1 MLKPIRDK
9 SVDILFIMGYDCESL
24 PEEFVD
30 DSDHS
35 EFFGFP
41 ALPEPRVSL
50 LSSIVSA
57 GNRYCGVEECVSV
70 SIDVSSDVY
79 GHTGLFVI
87 GTDFQTQG
95 HLLGILKTSESA
107 SDIEYRSERYAYFP
121 DGDLEHEL
129 PAARSAERARTR
141 CPGRALQGAIRP
153 ELVAG
158 QRLRSAVP
166 GRRRPAS
173 DRRKAHRRW
182 QPDARCARKRAA
194 RTGPG
199 NRPRLRIAGSGLPAS
214 TLVEV
219 LILMILS
226 GVVFLSVMDGL
237 GLLSRFLDRT
247 SQRIAERTEQYA
259 GYFRTVDLAGDSDS
273 LISEGERTLALYRK
287 GGIHARLS
295 LADSALIVRQDER
308 SDTLLR
314 NVVRLRTVPE
324 PVPGARIDTMI
335 VELRTEQDSV
345 LSIGFVSRRPPDPLL
360 EKLSEQ
366 EAKYRYEENEN
377 ESNEESK

>member
-24 PEEFVD
+24 PEKFVD

-35 EFFGFP
+35 EFSGLP
-41 ALPEPRVSL
+41 ALSESRVSL
-50 LSSIVSA
+50 LSSIVSV
-57 GNRYCGVEECVSV
+57 GNRCYGVEECVSV
-70 SIDVSSDVY
+70 PIDVSSDVY

-107 SDIEYRSERYAYFP
+107 SDIECRSERYAYFP

-129 PAARSAERARTR
+129 PAARSAEWARTR

-182 QPDARCARKRAA
+182 QPDARCIRLRAA
-194 RTGPG
+194 RTGPVS
-199 NRPRLRIAGSGLPAS
+199 RTQLRITGSGLPAS

-226 GVVFLSVMDGL
+226 GVVFLSVMDGF
-237 GLLSRFLDRT
+237 GLLNRFLDRT
-247 SQRIAERTEQYA
+247 SQRISEQTEQYA

-324 PVPGARIDTMI
+324 PVLGARIDTMI

>member
-24 PEEFVD
+24 PEKFVD

-35 EFFGFP
+35 EFSGLP
-41 ALPEPRVSL
+41 ALSESRVSL
-50 LSSIVSA
+50 LSSIVSV
-57 GNRYCGVEECVSV
+57 GNRCYGVEECVSV
-70 SIDVSSDVY
+70 PIDVSSDVY

-107 SDIEYRSERYAYFP
+107 SDIECRSERYAYFP

-129 PAARSAERARTR
+129 PAARSAEWARTR

-182 QPDARCARKRAA
+182 QPDARCIRLRAA
-194 RTGPG
+194 RTGPVS
-199 NRPRLRIAGSGLPAS
+199 RTQLRITGSGLPAS

-226 GVVFLSVMDGL
+226 GVVFLSVMDGF
-237 GLLSRFLDRT
+237 GLLNRFLDRT
-247 SQRIAERTEQYA
+247 SQRISEQTEQYA

-314 NVVRLRTVPE
+314 NVVR
-324 PVPGARIDTMI
+324 GARIDTMI

-360 EKLSEQ
+360 EKLSGL

>member
-24 PEEFVD
+24 PEKFVD

-35 EFFGFP
+35 EFSGLP
-41 ALPEPRVSL
+41 ALSESRVSL

-57 GNRYCGVEECVSV
+57 GNRCYGVEECVSV
-70 SIDVSSDVY
+70 PIDVSSDVY
-79 GHTGLFVI
+79 GHTELFVI

-107 SDIEYRSERYAYFP
+107 SDIECRSERYAYFP

-129 PAARSAERARTR
+129 PAARSAEWARTR

-219 LILMILS
+219 LMILS

>member
-24 PEEFVD
+24 PEKFVD

-35 EFFGFP
+35 EFSGLP
-41 ALPEPRVSL
+41 ALSESRVSL

-57 GNRYCGVEECVSV
+57 GNRCYGVEECVSV
-70 SIDVSSDVY
+70 PIDVSSDVY

-107 SDIEYRSERYAYFP
+107 SDIECRSERYAYFP

-129 PAARSAERARTR
+129 PAARSAEWARTR

>member
-107 SDIEYRSERYAYFP
+107 SDIECRSERYAYFP

-129 PAARSAERARTR
+129 PAARSAERARTC
-141 CPGRALQGAIRP
+141 CPGRSTQGAIRP
-153 ELVAG
+153 E
-158 QRLRSAVP
+158 RIT
-166 GRRRPAS
+166 GRRLPCAGHSEQRPAS
-173 DRRKAHRRW
+173 DRREVYRRW
-182 QPDARCARKRAA
+182 QPDARCIRLRAA
-194 RTGPG
+194 RTGPVS
-199 NRPRLRIAGSGLPAS
+199 RTQLRITGSGLPAS

-273 LISEGERTLALYRK
+273 LISESERTLAIYRK
-287 GGIHARLS
+287 GGIHAWLS

>member
-24 PEEFVD
+24 PEKFVD
-30 DSDHS
+30 DSDRS
-35 EFFGFP
+35 EFSGLP
-41 ALPEPRVSL
+41 ALSEPRVSL
-50 LSSIVSA
+50 LLSIVSA
-57 GNRYCGVEECVSV
+57 GNRCCGVEECVSV
-70 SIDVSSDVY
+70 PIDVSSDVY
-79 GHTGLFVI
+79 GHTGSFVI

-141 CPGRALQGAIRP
+141 CSGRALQGVIRP
-153 ELVAG
+153 ERITGRRLLCAG
-158 QRLRSAVP
+158 C

-173 DRRKAHRRW
+173 DRQKAYRRW
-182 QPDARCARKRAA
+182 QPDARCIRLQAA
-194 RTGPG
+194 RTGPVS
-199 NRPRLRIAGSGLPAS
+199 RPRLRIAGSGLPAS

-226 GVVFLSVMDGL
+226 GVVFLSVMDGF
-237 GLLSRFLDRT
+237 GLLRRFLGQT
-247 SQRIAERTEQYA
+247 AQRIAERTEQYA

-273 LISEGERTLALYRK
+273 LVWESEGTSALYRR
-287 GGIHARLS
+287 GGVHARLS

-324 PVPGARIDTMI
+324 PVLGARIDTMI
-335 VELRTEQDSV
+335 VELRTEQDSI

-360 EKLSEQ
+360 EKLNEQ

>member
-9 SVDILFIMGYDCESL
+9 SVDILFIVGYDCESL
-24 PEEFVD
+24 PEKFVD

-35 EFFGFP
+35 EFSGLP
-41 ALPEPRVSL
+41 ALSEPRVSL

-57 GNRYCGVEECVSV
+57 GNRCCGVEECVSV
-70 SIDVSSDVY
+70 PIDVSSDVY
-79 GHTGLFVI
+79 GHTGSFVI

-141 CPGRALQGAIRP
+141 CPGRSTQGVIRP
-153 ELVAG
+153 ERITRRRLLCAG
-158 QRLRSAVP
+158 R

-173 DRRKAHRRW
+173 DRQEAYRRW
-182 QPDARCARKRAA
+182 QPDARCVRLRAA
-194 RTGPG
+194 RTGPVS
-199 NRPRLRIAGSGLPAS
+199 RPRLRIAGSKLPAS

-226 GVVFLSVMDGL
+226 GVVFLSIMDGF
-237 GLLSRFLDRT
+237 GLLNRFLDRT
-247 SQRIAERTEQYA
+247 SQRISEQTEQYA

-335 VELRTEQDSV
+335 VELRSEQDSV
-345 LSIGFVSRRPPDPLL
+345 LSIGFLPRRPPDPLL

>member
-24 PEEFVD
+24 PEKFVD

-35 EFFGFP
+35 EFSGLP
-41 ALPEPRVSL
+41 ALSESRVSL

-57 GNRYCGVEECVSV
+57 GNRCYGVEECVSV
-70 SIDVSSDVY
+70 PIDVSSDVY

-107 SDIEYRSERYAYFP
+107 SDIEYRSERYAYFSER
-121 DGDLEHEL
+121 DLEHEL

-141 CPGRALQGAIRP
+141 CPGRSTQGAIRP

-360 EKLSEQ
+360 KKLSEQ
-366 EAKYRYEENEN
+366 EARYKYEEN

>member
-1 MLKPIRDK
+1 MPDAIKI
-9 SVDILFIMGYDCESL
+9 IQLFNNVQMYDCKTVRKRLTE
-24 PEEFVD
+24 
-30 DSDHS
+30 
-35 EFFGFP
+35 G
-41 ALPEPRVSL
+41 R
-50 LSSIVSA
+50 A
-57 GNRYCGVEECVSV
+57 GCPSQ
-70 SIDVSSDVY
+70 
-79 GHTGLFVI
+79 LW
-87 GTDFQTQG
+87 
-95 HLLGILKTSESA
+95 
-107 SDIEYRSERYAYFP
+107 
-121 DGDLEHEL
+121 
-129 PAARSAERARTR
+129 PAARSAERARTC
-141 CPGRALQGAIRP
+141 CPGRSTQGAIRP
-153 ELVAG
+153 E
-158 QRLRSAVP
+158 RIT
-166 GRRRPAS
+166 GRRLPCAGHSEQRPAS
-173 DRRKAHRRW
+173 DRKEVYRRW

-199 NRPRLRIAGSGLPAS
+199 NRPRLRIAGNGLPAS

-273 LISEGERTLALYRK
+273 LISESERTLAIYRK

-314 NVVRLRTVPE
+314 YVVRLRTVPE
-324 PVPGARIDTMI
+324 PAPGARIDTMI

-345 LSIGFVSRRPPDPLL
+345 LNIGFVSRRPPDPLL

-366 EAKYRYEENEN
+366 EARYKYEENEN

>member
-24 PEEFVD
+24 PEKFVD

-35 EFFGFP
+35 EFSGLP
-41 ALPEPRVSL
+41 ALSESRVSL
-50 LSSIVSA
+50 LSSIVSV
-57 GNRYCGVEECVSV
+57 GNRCYGVEECVSV
-70 SIDVSSDVY
+70 PIDVSSDVY

-107 SDIEYRSERYAYFP
+107 SDIECRSERYAYFP

-129 PAARSAERARTR
+129 PAARSAEWARTR

-182 QPDARCARKRAA
+182 QPDARCIRLRAA
-194 RTGPG
+194 RTGPVS
-199 NRPRLRIAGSGLPAS
+199 RTQLRITGSGLPAS

-226 GVVFLSVMDGL
+226 GVVFLSVMDGF
-237 GLLSRFLDRT
+237 GLLNRFLDRT
-247 SQRIAERTEQYA
+247 SQRISEQTEQYA

-308 SDTLLR
+308 SDTLWR

-324 PVPGARIDTMI
+324 SVLGARIDTMI

-360 EKLSEQ
+360 KKLSEQ

>member
-24 PEEFVD
+24 PEKFVD

-35 EFFGFP
+35 EFSGLP
-41 ALPEPRVSL
+41 ALSESRVSL

-57 GNRYCGVEECVSV
+57 GNRCYGVEECVSV
-70 SIDVSSDVY
+70 PIDVSSDVY
-79 GHTGLFVI
+79 GHTELFVI

-107 SDIEYRSERYAYFP
+107 SDIECRSERYAYFP

-129 PAARSAERARTR
+129 PAARSAEWARTR

-214 TLVEV
+214 TLIEV

>member
-1 MLKPIRDK
+1 M
-9 SVDILFIMGYDCESL
+9 
-24 PEEFVD
+24 
-30 DSDHS
+30 
-35 EFFGFP
+35 
-41 ALPEPRVSL
+41 A
-50 LSSIVSA
+50 
-57 GNRYCGVEECVSV
+57 
-70 SIDVSSDVY
+70 
-79 GHTGLFVI
+79 
-87 GTDFQTQG
+87 
-95 HLLGILKTSESA
+95 
-107 SDIEYRSERYAYFP
+107 
-121 DGDLEHEL
+121 
-129 PAARSAERARTR
+129 
-141 CPGRALQGAIRP
+141 GRALCGTGSDLLSRSFHAGRYPPGTDYGATI
-153 ELVAG
+153 AM
-158 QRLRSAVP
+158 
-166 GRRRPAS
+166 
-173 DRRKAHRRW
+173 
-182 QPDARCARKRAA
+182 CRAA
-194 RTGPG
+194 RTGSG
-199 NRPRLRIAGSGLPAS
+199 NRPRLRIAGNGLPAS

-226 GVVFLSVMDGL
+226 GVVFLSIMDGF
-237 GLLSRFLDRT
+237 GLLNRFLDRT
-247 SQRIAERTEQYA
+247 SQRISEQTEQYA

-335 VELRTEQDSV
+335 VELRSEQDSV
-345 LSIGFVSRRPPDPLL
+345 LSIGFLPRRPPDPLL

>member
-24 PEEFVD
+24 PEKFVD

-35 EFFGFP
+35 EFSGLP
-41 ALPEPRVSL
+41 ALSESRVSL

-57 GNRYCGVEECVSV
+57 GNRCYGVEECVSV
-70 SIDVSSDVY
+70 PIDVSSDVY

-129 PAARSAERARTR
+129 PAARSAERARVR
-141 CPGRALQGAIRP
+141 CSGRALQGVIRP
-153 ELVAG
+153 KRVAG
-158 QRLRSAVP
+158 QQLRCAGH
-166 GRRRPAS
+166 GRRRPVP
-173 DRRKAHRRW
+173 DRQEAYRRC
-182 QPDARCARKRAA
+182 QPDARCIRLRAA
-194 RTGPG
+194 RTGPVS
-199 NRPRLRIAGSGLPAS
+199 RTQLRITGSGLPAS

-273 LISEGERTLALYRK
+273 LISESERTLAIYRK
-287 GGIHARLS
+287 GGIHAWLS
-295 LADSALIVRQDER
+295 LADSTLIVRQDER

-324 PVPGARIDTMI
+324 PAPGARIDTMI

-366 EAKYRYEENEN
+366 EAKYRYEENE
-377 ESNEESK
+377 SNEESK